1 MAWVSWIARQFE
13 DFDLATAGPMALDS
27 RSAQRLF
34 QANLP
39 TPTFRFKTWQ
49 GEALSPSFSDL
60 LDHITIQHADHLLQ
74 NRSKPWLPNRDGT
87 RPKCRRRSRIPSM
100 KAEDATPV
108 ALVVSIGSPRFLRP
122 VNGFHRGCRDA

>member
-87 RPKCRRRSRIPSM
+87 RPKCRRMRRRWLSWFPLVLLASFGRSMGFIG
-100 KAEDATPV
+100 DAGMPDLEV
-108 ALVVSIGSPRFLRP
+108 QF
-122 VNGFHRGCRDA
+122 D